1 MPLYKT
7 MDIYSNRPIIMEKN
21 KEIISE
27 ITRIKELFNYGALL
41 NEQTTYEKYS
51 KQPYTTSSNRY
62 RNLVDAFK
70 KAFPNKE
77 FFVTDGQNKLK
88 YTNSQGKD
96 IVLRTN
102 DDDNVVDGIYGVM
115 EDGNNVETLKGRY
128 EFKNGK
134 LEFIN
139 EI

>member
-1 MPLYKT
+1 MPLYKI
-7 MDIYSNRPIIMEKN
+7 MDIYSNRLHFNMKN
-21 KEIISE
+21 KEILTEIS
-27 ITRIKELFNYGALL
+27 RIKELFNYGALL
-41 NEQTTYEKYS
+41 NEQTNYEKYN

-62 RNLVDAFK
+62 KNLVNAFK

-88 YTNSQGKD
+88 YKNSQGIN

-102 DDDNVVDGIYGVM
+102 DDDNVVDGIWGVM
-115 EDGNNVETLKGRY
+115 EDGKDVETLKGRY

-134 LEFIN
+134 LEFI
-139 EI
+139 

>member
-1 MPLYKT
+1 
-7 MDIYSNRPIIMEKN
+7 MDIYSNRLHFNMKN
-21 KEIISE
+21 KEILTEIS
-27 ITRIKELFNYGALL
+27 RIKELFNYGALL
-41 NEQTTYEKYS
+41 NEQTNYEKYN

-62 RNLVDAFK
+62 KNLVNAFK

-88 YTNSQGKD
+88 YKNSQGIN

-102 DDDNVVDGIYGVM
+102 DDDNVVDGIWGVM
-115 EDGNNVETLKGRY
+115 EDGKDVETLKGRY

-134 LEFIN
+134 LEFI
-139 EI
+139 

>member
-1 MPLYKT
+1 MPLYKI
-7 MDIYSNRPIIMEKN
+7 MDIYSNRLHFNMKN
-21 KEIISE
+21 KEILTEIS
-27 ITRIKELFNYGALL
+27 RIKELFNYGALL
-41 NEQTTYEKYS
+41 NEQTTYEKYDT
-51 KQPYTTSSNRY
+51 QPYTKSSNRY

-88 YTNSQGKD
+88 YKNSQKKY

-102 DDDNVVDGIYGVM
+102 DDDNVVDGIWGVM
-115 EDGNNVETLKGRY
+115 EDGKDVETLKGRY

-134 LEFIN
+134 LEFI
-139 EI
+139 

>member
-1 MPLYKT
+1 
-7 MDIYSNRPIIMEKN
+7 MDIYSNRLHFNMKN
-21 KEIISE
+21 KEILTEIS
-27 ITRIKELFNYGALL
+27 RIKELFNYGALL
-41 NEQTTYEKYS
+41 NEQTNYEKYN

-62 RNLVDAFK
+62 KNLVNAFK

-88 YTNSQGKD
+88 YKNSQGKN

-102 DDDNVVDGIYGVM
+102 DDDNVVDGIWGVM
-115 EDGNNVETLKGRY
+115 EDGKDVETLKGRY

-134 LEFIN
+134 LEFI
-139 EI
+139 